1 MSIYVSNENEGM
13 GYVCYEHEEDDHLP
27 SDYRR
32 AVAQF
37 WVKDGPCKKVWFTTK
52 KSFYENMKMYVG
64 SALVEYTELHKA
76 KAMMGH
82 DFIQYYENNIMQ

>member
-1 MSIYVSNENEGM
+1 MSIYIANDNENM
-13 GYVCYEHEEDDHLP
+13 GYICYEYEEDVHLP

-32 AVAQF
+32 VAAQF
-37 WVKDGPCKKVWFTTK
+37 WVKDGPCKKVWFNTK
-52 KSFYENMKMYVG
+52 KSFYELMKMYVG
-64 SALVEYTELHKA
+64 SELAEYTELHKA